1 MKKAMDETERRREKQ
16 MEHNT
21 ANNIT
26 PMRLNKPITDIM
38 DLGEGA
44 HPASGKVRL
53 RKVEEKKKQ
62 KKAASA
68 TELMDQI
75 SELEKQMFEYA
86 RELEFEKA
94 ASLRDDVEA
103 LRKQVVALS

>member
-1 MKKAMDETERRREKQ
+1 
-16 MEHNT
+16 
-21 ANNIT
+21 
-26 PMRLNKPITDIM
+26 M
-38 DLGEGA
+38 DLGESA

-53 RKVEEKKKQ
+53 RKVEEKKSKQ
-62 KKAASA
+62 KAASA

-75 SELEKQMFEYA
+75 TELEKQMFEYA

-94 ASLRDDVEA
+94 ASLRDDIEA